1 VGDDVPPAGTPS
13 LDPETIV
20 SEMDGRAVVEGSA
33 QLLLFARDE
42 AGGSGL
48 ALARV
53 GLGDELDADGQL
65 EVGMTYP
72 AVERI
77 TFPLGDPETGG
88 SDEDGPR
95 TIRVQWRDVAGN
107 WSPPVPIEVWA
118 ADPAGAPTPD
128 DL

>member
-1 VGDDVPPAGTPS
+1 
-13 LDPETIV
+13 
-20 SEMDGRAVVEGSA
+20 
-33 QLLLFARDE
+33 
-42 AGGSGL
+42 
-48 ALARV
+48 V